1 MDYSPPGSCVHGI
14 SQARI
19 LEWISISFSKE
30 PSHPRGPTHISCIGR
45 WILFHWAT
53 WEAPLMS
60 TCCSSISKTCPTLHP
75 HGLQH
80 TRLPCPSSSH
90 HLPEFAQLLVHWIND
105 AIQPSHPVSAFSF
118 SQHQG
123 LFQWVSCLYQVAK
136 VLELQHQKDIGLW
149 QMFCY
154 ASIKMTLWFGTFI
167 LLIQCGLTDSFKFW
181 PTYEFLYSWNKS
193 QFVMI

>member
-1 MDYSPPGSCVHGI
+1 MECSPPGSSVHGI

-136 VLELQHQKDIGLW
+136 YWSFIFSISPSKEYSGL
-149 QMFCY
+149 
-154 ASIKMTLWFGTFI
+154 I
-167 LLIQCGLTDSFKFW
+167 SFKVDW
-181 PTYEFLYSWNKS
+181 SSRQYGTGTKTEIYSKGTK
-193 QFVMI
+193 